1 MNGEASHYGFTT
13 WKTAQADFARSGSQT
28 VSAETD
34 EGEVGQVEDFS
45 HGDPLVLVRF
55 SGRPP
60 LTCTIG
66 DDCELGAVVVA

>member
-1 MNGEASHYGFTT
+1 MNQNLEVGTKIT
-13 WKTAQADFARSGSQT
+13 LTVTAESDEGH
-28 VSAETD
+28 VYSA
-34 EGEVGQVEDFS
+34 GEVGQVADFS

>member
-1 MNGEASHYGFTT
+1 MNQKLEV
-13 WKTAQADFARSGSQT
+13 GSQITLT

-34 EGEVGQVEDFS
+34 EGHVYSAGEVGQVEDFS

-66 DDCELGAVVVA
+66 DDCELGALAVG